1 MFNGMYDREKR
12 AERYR
17 RVAAEYAGLS
27 RDATDPFLRSF
38 YLRIAEDYL
47 GRAADELRMSEREHL
62 AALTS
67 AADLPALKE
76 SAA

>member
-27 RDATDPFLRSF
+27 RDATDPFLRS
-38 YLRIAEDYL
+38 Y
-47 GRAADELRMSEREHL
+47 
-62 AALTS
+62 
-67 AADLPALKE
+67 
-76 SAA
+76 